1 METTIIC
8 SSNAPVIKFRSKFQ
22 KQFGELPKSTQLRLN
37 SIFSEFITNPD
48 DAYAANI
55 LWKLTYNHFSGLSE
69 LGIREQDKLLND
81 DILVLEDSSLVSGI
95 MYSSKRP
102 VEIPSDMIEPL
113 RNELRYQRKKVHP
126 NFLIVNYPS
135 GCKEAFK
142 ALLSATGD
150 PILTY
155 EACIHCYQVCYL
167 ANDIEINRI
176 LYLLGC
182 TKKEN
187 IFGGIRSLRF
197 DKYQAEHFLKY
208 ARELCGYLEAVWS
221 AISAEKETS
230 ANTPLAG
237 KLEVWRETHPEAI
250 SEESQE
256 AEEEITKITDANVSV
271 DFPEA
276 ADESLKSQLS
286 CLQSTLMIDAY
297 AAERPLSTRNILDD
311 STTFQNFLNIAGNA
325 DFVKNFT
332 EFAQSIK
339 DLKIKGYNCTKAL
352 ETLPHIEAVLSAKA
366 ILEGV

>member
-81 DILVLEDSSLVSGI
+81 DILVLEDSSLVSGM

-135 GCKEAFK
+135 GCKEAFN
-142 ALLSATGD
+142 ALLNATGD
-150 PILTY
+150 SILTY

-197 DKYQAEHFLKY
+197 DKY
-208 ARELCGYLEAVWS
+208 
-221 AISAEKETS
+221 
-230 ANTPLAG
+230 
-237 KLEVWRETHPEAI
+237 
-250 SEESQE
+250 
-256 AEEEITKITDANVSV
+256 
-271 DFPEA
+271 
-276 ADESLKSQLS
+276 
-286 CLQSTLMIDAY
+286 
-297 AAERPLSTRNILDD
+297 
-311 STTFQNFLNIAGNA
+311 
-325 DFVKNFT
+325 
-332 EFAQSIK
+332 
-339 DLKIKGYNCTKAL
+339 
-352 ETLPHIEAVLSAKA
+352 
-366 ILEGV
+366 